1 MNHPFGRAITCPAP
15 VVPASKGPPV
25 RHARLL
31 RPASAAAALLLAT
44 LGMSALAT
52 GPVAA
57 QAGDA
62 KVRVAHFSSDAP
74 PIDVYVDGKPKL
86 RNVPFQAMSD
96 YLTVP
101 GGSHTFDIRAAGA
114 AATAAPAV
122 TVTQDFAAAKNYTVA
137 AIGPIASISGKV
149 YTDDL
154 AAPAAGKARIRVIHA
169 TPSAP
174 SVDVAVK
181 GGAVL
186 FPALAFGTASPYTEV
201 AAGSYEI
208 EVREAGKTA
217 ALLTKPVT
225 LQSGGVYTVAAVP
238 AANGGPNLRG
248 FIDVAPS
255 STPPSVVETSTVPPT
270 TVAGAAVTTVAGAA
284 VPTVARAVTT
294 VAPKNTKAVTTVAP
308 KDTTPASTAAPAADT
323 TADTAASDTAAADTT
338 AADTEAASDTEAAAA
353 STKVPPAGGV
363 DTGFGGLTKDDG
375 SLAPAAA
382 LVAVAAAAIGGGLL
396 RRRRTRH

>member
-1 MNHPFGRAITCPAP
+1 M
-15 VVPASKGPPV
+15 

-31 RPASAAAALLLAT
+31 RPASAGAALLLAT
-44 LGMSALAT
+44 LGLSALVAH
-52 GPVAA
+52 PVAA

-137 AIGPIASISGKV
+137 AVGPIASIAGKV
-149 YTDDL
+149 FTDDL
-154 AAPAAGKARIRVIHA
+154 SAPAAGKSRIRVIHA

-186 FPALAFGTASPYTEV
+186 FPALAFGSASTYTEV
-201 AAGSYEI
+201 AAGSYEL
-208 EVREAGKTA
+208 EVRDAGKPA

-225 LQSGGVYTVAAVP
+225 LQAGGVYTVAAVP
-238 AANGGPNLRG
+238 SASGGPNLRG

-255 STPPSVVETSTVPPT
+255 STPPAAETSAATPTTAAGTGAAT
-270 TVAGAAVTTVAGAA
+270 TVAAGA
-284 VPTVARAVTT
+284 TT
-294 VAPKNTKAVTTVAP
+294 EAPKDTKAAAAQTTAAPKNTKVA
-308 KDTTPASTAAPAADT
+308 DTKAAAPETTAAPAADT
-323 TADTAASDTAAADTT
+323 EPVADTEPADTAAPTDTAAAAVT
-338 AADTEAASDTEAAAA
+338 
-353 STKVPPAGGV
+353 TKVPPAGGV
-363 DTGFGGLTKDDG
+363 DTGFGGLTNDDG
-375 SLAPAAA
+375 GLTPIAA
-382 LVAVAAAAIGGGLL
+382 LVAVAAAAVGGGLL
-396 RRRRTRH
+396 RRRRTRG

>member
-1 MNHPFGRAITCPAP
+1 M
-15 VVPASKGPPV
+15 

-31 RPASAAAALLLAT
+31 RPASAAAALLFAT
-44 LGMSALAT
+44 LGMSALAA

-101 GGSHTFDIRAAGA
+101 GGSHTFDIRAAGT

-149 YTDDL
+149 YSDDL
-154 AAPAAGKARIRVIHA
+154 AVPAAGKARIRVIHA

-208 EVREAGKTA
+208 EVREAGKTV

-255 STPPSVVETSTVPPT
+255 ATPPAAET
-270 TVAGAAVTTVAGAA
+270 TVAG
-284 VPTVARAVTT
+284 PTT
-294 VAPKNTKAVTTVAP
+294 VAPKNT
-308 KDTTPASTAAPAADT
+308 TPATTAAPAVDT
-323 TADTAASDTAAADTT
+323 EAADTAAADTEAT
-338 AADTEAASDTEAAAA
+338 TDTEAATDTAAADTEAPTDTAAADTEAPTDTEAPAE

-375 SLAPAAA
+375 SLTPVAA
-382 LVAVAAAAIGGGLL
+382 LVAVAAAAVGGGLL
-396 RRRRTRH
+396 RRRRSSRH